1 MKILSLFVRHGTE
14 KYTDGHD
21 MLRGYYSSSL
31 PQVDVTC
38 VIVDNALPEGACEDL
53 PDGTLLLGGSNAL
66 WEFSAWDSALEA
78 LRPSLMRYDYIHFV
92 TSAYRQLYIAYID
105 RIETAMLSSLRG
117 RDVMLGH
124 IDAYGEPVGFLGCTS
139 QAWLRSSFLF
149 APPFVLRRLG
159 PIVSLRDAGAWF
171 SGNPAAPFCDD
182 APISQEMRNHIVNW
196 LTGEGTGQGTV
207 WHSRF
212 DLTPETLG
220 YFEAKAFAI
229 LNEHALSLRLQGQG
243 TSLVDA
249 TWMSA
254 MLRCAAGTNSASLTD
269 WRSQLN
275 ERKPYL

>member
-1 MKILSLFVRHGTE
+1 MRHGTE
-14 KYTDGHD
+14 KYTDARD
-21 MLRGYYSSSL
+21 SLRAYYSACL
-31 PQVDVTC
+31 PQVEVTC
-38 VIVDNALPEGACEDL
+38 VIVDNARPVGTREELA
-53 PDGTLLLGGSNAL
+53 DGTLLLGGSNVF

-78 LRPSLMRYDYIHFV
+78 LRPTLVRYDFVHFV
-92 TSAYRQLYIAYID
+92 TSAYCQLYTAYID
-105 RIETAMLSSLRG
+105 RIDTAMLASLRG

-124 IDAYGEPVGFLGCTS
+124 IDAYGEPVGFLGCMS

-149 APPFVLRRLG
+149 APPATLRRLG
-159 PIVSLRDAGAWF
+159 SIVSLRDASAWF
-171 SGNPAAPFCDD
+171 SGDPAAPFRAD
-182 APISQEMRNHIVNW
+182 APISPEMRAHIVNW
-196 LTGEGTGQGTV
+196 LTTREGTGQGTV

-212 DLTPETLG
+212 DLSAQTLS

-229 LNEHALSLRLQGQG
+229 LNEHALSLRLYAQG

-269 WRSQLN
+269 WHPQVN